1 MIRKRLWLRRT
12 EVPTVPTL
20 NPKPMHRVTSL
31 CLPRRTLISH
41 CGTESS
47 KVRGHCQMKRNI
59 VSLCQQTP
67 SPACPFLGHTV
78 ISYSKL
84 FHSWTQ
90 HSQSAQMRCRF
101 MQTHGWIRIM
111 TSGYIPFNILFGR
124 EPLRLRIWP
133 SRLCFAFP
141 LVGHF
146 AEQVVPCKTSSR
158 GQSGIGFF

>member
-1 MIRKRLWLRRT
+1 
-12 EVPTVPTL
+12 
-20 NPKPMHRVTSL
+20 MHRVTSL

-41 CGTESS
+41 CGTESF
-47 KVRGHCQMKRNI
+47 KVRGHCQIKRNV

-67 SPACPFLGHTV
+67 SPAGPFLGHTV

-84 FHSWTQ
+84 FHSSTQ

-111 TSGYIPFNILFGR
+111 TSGYIPLNILFGR

-146 AEQVVPCKTSSR
+146 AKRVRVDNLGSDFLKKRRIQLTIKNKNPECACFT
-158 GQSGIGFF
+158 FFLY